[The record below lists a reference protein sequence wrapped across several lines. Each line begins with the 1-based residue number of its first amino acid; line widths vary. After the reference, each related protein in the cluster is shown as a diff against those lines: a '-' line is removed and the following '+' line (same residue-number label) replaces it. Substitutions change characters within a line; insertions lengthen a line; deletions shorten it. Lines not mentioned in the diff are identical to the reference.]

1 MSHPNDMTT
10 WDEICCQRGHTYHDR
25 KQVRVDLSKP
35 HGYHDYPQV
44 PSHLACRFPLA
55 IWQWEH
61 EEYAEMG
68 VYCPAH
74 DAVSRTIDELGIWEP
89 AESILTLSIL
99 SRAHEDSLFVDFGAQ
114 IGWFCALACQA
125 RRDVVAFEADPQC
138 MSIIRQN
145 MLLND
150 WDEHVSYR
158 QERVGPQASLVGFA
172 DRRIALA
179 KIDIEGAEEH
189 AVDLL
194 WLSIEKGLVDHLLIE
209 ISPVFNDSYPD
220 LVVRLLEAGYEAWVM
235 PDKQIP
241 PVPFEKFPQD
251 LEANRLWPASFTGEL
266 GVVRETVRR
275 WHQHNVLFSRSG
287 ARDWSAW
294 T

>member
-1 MSHPNDMTT
+1 
-10 WDEICCQRGHTYHDR
+10 
-25 KQVRVDLSKP
+25 
-35 HGYHDYPQV
+35 
-44 PSHLACRFPLA
+44 
-55 IWQWEH
+55 
-61 EEYAEMG
+61 
-68 VYCPAH
+68 
-74 DAVSRTIDELGIWEP
+74 
-89 AESILTLSIL
+89 
-99 SRAHEDSLFVDFGAQ
+99 
-114 IGWFCALACQA
+114 
-125 RRDVVAFEADPQC
+125 
-138 MSIIRQN
+138 